1 LRPRWRQIGPA
12 KWEKGERGPWFAAA
26 ELTRPWAAIISRAGL
41 VPGTVPYALRHSSIV
56 RGLRANLPVRLVAA
70 AHDTSIGMIEA
81 HYSAHIVTALDEL
94 AARAIVPLT
103 TEPADVIP
111 IR

>member
-1 LRPRWRQIGPA
+1 
-12 KWEKGERGPWFAAA
+12 
-26 ELTRPWAAIISRAGL
+26 
-41 VPGTVPYALRHSSIV
+41 
-56 RGLRANLPVRLVAA
+56 
-70 AHDTSIGMIEA
+70 MIEA

-111 IR
+111 IRGGRA